1 MNTKLFN
8 KYNPNTSDI
17 PGSGITLED
26 FDSFEDVYD
35 FSDNYMKKKEELLN
49 HLSDTPKSHI
59 FHYKQYQ
66 IAAAFFLAFII
77 LPTTCYAAVRYYKVN
92 IQKEHYQTD
101 IIVTLGTD
109 TASSPDKKNGNSA
122 EKFDFKPVKLVFNY
136 LPAGSTTYPGDDSE
150 YYVPSDENE
159 SAHGISPI
167 LNKLDSDEDMIFSTL
182 SSMSTV
188 EFMAGE
194 NPAYLVKKDSSFE
207 YDKMLYVIFE
217 KEHYLVEAYLG
228 FEITEE
234 EAKKIAAGIAL
245 EETDEENATFAV
257 SLSKVDAEEAKKM
270 AAGIELEITEQDK
283 LPSSYYKTGEVLPC
297 SDLYPDCKVSVEKV
311 EFFDSING
319 FDQKYFSSPED
330 ISTFADNSGKLKTY
344 DRNKWFY
351 GDGITTL
358 DKIIDTQTVGRK
370 FVYVTV
376 NVTNSSDRD
385 ENDFSVYNT
394 LMFINEKEDGRLEI
408 AEDNYDNQYFE
419 PQYFDASSSNNKSK
433 SFFYTKIPAGETITY
448 HIGYFIDDDLTD
460 NIFFKAYYGESYG
473 AVDSDYSLTDIRE
486 NTEK

>member
-1 MNTKLFN
+1 MITMNTKLFN
-8 KYNPNTSDI
+8 KYNPNASDI
-17 PGSGITLED
+17 PGFGITLED

-59 FHYKQYQ
+59 FHYKPYQ

-101 IIVTLGTD
+101 IIVTPDTD
-109 TASSPDKKNGNSA
+109 TTSSPDKKNENSA

-136 LPAGSTTYPGDDSE
+136 LPAGSTTSPGDDSK
-150 YYVPSDENE
+150 YYVPSDEDAA
-159 SAHGISPI
+159 AHGISPI

-182 SSMSTV
+182 SSLSTM

-194 NPAYLVKKDSSFE
+194 NPAYLVKKDSSFA

-234 EAKKIAAGIAL
+234 EAKKIAAGI
-245 EETDEENATFAV
+245 E
-257 SLSKVDAEEAKKM
+257 SR
-270 AAGIELEITEQDK
+270 ITEQDK

-330 ISTFADNSGKLKTY
+330 ISTFADDSGKLKTY

-385 ENDFSVYNT
+385 ENDFSAYNR
-394 LMFINEKEDGRLEI
+394 LMFINETEDGRLEI
-408 AEDNYDNQYFE
+408 AEDNYNYDNQYFE
-419 PQYFDASSSNNKSK
+419 PQYFDASSSNNTSK
-433 SFFYTKIPAGETITY
+433 SFFFTKIPAGETITY
-448 HIGYFIDDDLTD
+448 HVGYFIDDDLTD
-460 NIFFKAYYGESYG
+460 NIFFQAYYGESYG
-473 AVDSDYSLTDIRE
+473 AEDSDYSLTDIRE
-486 NTEK
+486 NSAK